1 MRSTSYVVCV
11 SSLTDRALR
20 PVLCALHAC
29 ARPPLSPVL
38 SRSISLAPSL
48 SLYVAERV
56 LVVLR
61 DGRHL
66 VGLMRS
72 FDQFSNFV
80 LEETAERWYV
90 GDMYGDVRLGLYV
103 LRGENVVMLGELGS
117 EEEEEATLLAK
128 GLRRVSAEDILLAKQ
143 GLLESGAAAPG
154 FTDWKTFDQ
163 IEGPS
168 S

>member
-1 MRSTSYVVCV
+1 MCTT
-11 SSLTDRALR
+11 SSLTCSISFHFARAL
-20 PVLCALHAC
+20 
-29 ARPPLSPVL
+29 
-38 SRSISLAPSL
+38 SL
-48 SLYVAERV
+48 SLRGTERV

>member
-1 MRSTSYVVCV
+1 
-11 SSLTDRALR
+11 
-20 PVLCALHAC
+20 
-29 ARPPLSPVL
+29 
-38 SRSISLAPSL
+38 
-48 SLYVAERV
+48 V

-80 LEETAERWYV
+80 LEDTSERWYV

-103 LRGENVVMLGELGS
+103 LRGENVVMLGELGTV
-117 EEEEEATLLAK
+117 EEEAAVLSAK
-128 GLRRVSAEDILLAKQ
+128 GLRRVSADAILEAKAEDARQ
-143 GLLESGAAAPG
+143 RPG
-154 FTDWKTFDQ
+154 FTDWKTFDE